1 MVAGQDG
8 VSRWPIELDEQRQQ
22 VAVGPPQRLSG
33 RLTSSPASCAMSADG
48 WYLATI
54 GRDGNVLLLNLEA
67 QTQRIFDAGGGGF
80 SVTLSPDGRWLAAS
94 VMASPSRHRVRI
106 WNPATGDQICDLP
119 LEAGALDR
127 QVQPRW
133 RLVGN
138 QHVPGVSLLGGG

>member
-1 MVAGQDG
+1 M
-8 VSRWPIELDEQRQQ
+8 L
-22 VAVGPPQRLSG
+22 
-33 RLTSSPASCAMSADG
+33 DG

-80 SVTLSPDGRWLAAS
+80 SERELTGGWLAAS

-119 LEAGALDR
+119 LEAGALIVKFSPAGDWLVTSTSQEYR
-127 QVQPRW
+127 FWRWVAGSRNGHCPETAGSRDHSHSALTPGSSRW
-133 RLVGN
+133 RRLDTW
-138 QHVPGVSLLGGG
+138 